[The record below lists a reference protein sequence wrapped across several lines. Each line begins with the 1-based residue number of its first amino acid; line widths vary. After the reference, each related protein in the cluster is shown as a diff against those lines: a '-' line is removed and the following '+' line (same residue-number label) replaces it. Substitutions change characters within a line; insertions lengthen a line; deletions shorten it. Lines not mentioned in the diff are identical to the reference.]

1 MDDASIWN
9 ALMKELLHAQ
19 CHTNAKSWSSSLQLL
34 EEKKAANIYRKKK
47 KKKKKDDVFLVQP
60 TLEVD
65 MFLTVLFSIK
75 FVHCDKVW
83 N

>member
-34 EEKKAANIYRKKK
+34 EEKKAANIYI

-65 MFLTVLFSIK
+65 MFLTVVFCQVCSL
-75 FVHCDKVW
+75 W
-83 N
+83 

>member
-47 KKKKKDDVFLVQP
+47 KKKKKM
-60 TLEVD
+60 
-65 MFLTVLFSIK
+65 MFS
-75 FVHCDKVW
+75 
-83 N
+83 